1 MIRVSNK
8 YKEIMNRPV
17 RNRAY
22 IAIGIGIVNQN
33 AQEDGKADGT
43 FAYWSYGNVFDTNQ
57 SRVEYATMEENFFK
71 ADGAMHFMPENDEL
85 MQLSYNGITTDKLVE
100 KVADEE
106 PDKTEVAVRI
116 DFSQMYAIKGITLD
130 FGSAY
135 PTEFQ
140 IKTAEK
146 TLQFTNDSDR
156 FMTEEVLGD
165 TDYVLITPVAMVGG
179 KQRFHLKSVLMGVG
193 LQYSNAQVKD
203 FSRDEEVSSI
213 SEDISSESVRFSFY
227 DEEGKFDVDDDSSF
241 IDYLETMQP
250 VTISFGLE
258 KDDGTVEWHQVST
271 NYLKDWKSQK
281 GIVTLSATDRL
292 SQMNEKYSRGNRIY
306 ERTAYAEA
314 ESIFADAG
322 LEPDEYYID
331 DYLNDVV
338 LVNPIPETT
347 HRECLQLLAN
357 ACRCIIRQ
365 DENGRIMIKANFAMV
380 LDPEDLQVA
389 TNGVSDWSKPENIF
403 VGTSVIYADMTQ
415 EFLKA
420 DGNMYFLAE
429 DESVL
434 ETSYVSAQ
442 IADESGAF
450 ETTPAITIQMPAAYT
465 YYGVNVDFGGNPPQ
479 EMMIH
484 TYKGDVQQESV
495 KFADLTSESILL
507 YDFLSF
513 DKMVFAFTKGYP
525 NNRIVVNK
533 ISFGSFSDYVLS
545 RQNML
550 ENPVGYK
557 ERRVKEL
564 RVKVFSFTEDEDGK
578 PKEVEDDV
586 YITREINS
594 VGTTKQLENQL
605 IATPEQAALLAEW
618 MGNYYANNITYN
630 VNYRGDPS
638 LNAADIIHMES
649 NKKSNLQVEITSH
662 KLSYNGSFSGSLE
675 LRRALKMMGG

>member
-22 IAIGIGIVNQN
+22 ISVGIGVVNQN
-33 AQEDGKADGT
+33 AQEDGKASGAL
-43 FAYWSYGNVFDTNQ
+43 AYWSYGNVFDTNQ
-57 SRVEYATMEENFFK
+57 SRVEYATMEENFLK
-71 ADGAMHFMPENDEL
+71 ADGSLVFVPEDDEL
-85 MQLSYNGITTDKLVE
+85 MQLSYNGITTDDVVKAV
-100 KVADEE
+100 DEE
-106 PDKTEVAVRI
+106 SDEIPVAVQI
-116 DFSQMYAIKGITLD
+116 DFSKVYAIKGLTLD

-140 IKTAEK
+140 IETAEK
-146 TLQFTNDSDR
+146 TLQFTNDSER

-165 TDYVLITPVAMVGG
+165 TDYIRITPITMVGG
-179 KQRFHLKSVLMGVG
+179 QQRFRLKSVLMGVG
-193 LQYSNAQVKD
+193 LQYSNAQIKD

-213 SEDISSESVRFSFY
+213 SEEISSESLRFSFY

-250 VTISFGLE
+250 VTVSFGLE
-258 KDDGTVEWHQVST
+258 TDDGTVEWHQVAT

-292 SQMNEKYSRGNRIY
+292 SQMKDKYSAGNRIY
-306 ERTAYAEA
+306 ERTAYEEA

-322 LEPDEYYID
+322 LEPDEYFID
-331 DYLNDVV
+331 DYLSDVV
-338 LVNPIPETT
+338 LTNPMPEAI
-347 HRECLQLLAN
+347 HRECLQMLAN

-365 DENGRIMIKANFAMV
+365 DENGRILIKANFANV
-380 LDPEDLQVA
+380 LDPEDLTVA
-389 TNGVSDWSKPENIF
+389 TNGTSAWSMPDNIF
-403 VGTSVIYADMTQ
+403 VGTSVTYADMTQ

-420 DGNMYFLAE
+420 DGNMYFLPE
-429 DESVL
+429 EESYL
-434 ETSYVSAQ
+434 DTSYVSEQ
-442 IADESGAF
+442 IADENGVF

-465 YYGVNVDFGGNPPQ
+465 YYGVNVEFGGNPPQ
-479 EMMIH
+479 ELVIH
-484 TYKGDVQQESV
+484 TYKGDVLQESV
-495 KFADLTSESILL
+495 EFSGISATSTLL

-513 DKMVFAFTKGYP
+513 DKMVFTFTKGYP
-525 NNRIVVNK
+525 NCRVLVNK
-533 ISFGSFSDYVLS
+533 VSFGSFSDYVLS

-557 ERRVKEL
+557 ERRVKTVK
-564 RVKVFSFTEDEDGK
+564 VKVFSFTEDEDGK
-578 PKEVEDDV
+578 VKEVEDEV
-586 YITREINS
+586 FVTREINS
-594 VGTTKQLENQL
+594 VGDTKVLQNQL
-605 IATPEQAALLAEW
+605 ISTTEQAELLAEW
-618 MGNYYANNITYN
+618 MGNYYANNITYD
-630 VNYRGDPS
+630 VNYRGDPR

-649 NKKSNLQVEITSH
+649 ERKSNLQVEIASH

>member
-33 AQEDGKADGT
+33 AQEDAKASGVS
-43 FAYWSYGNVFDTNQ
+43 AYWSYGNVFDTNQ
-57 SRVEYATMEENFFK
+57 SRVEYATMEESFFK
-71 ADGAMHFMPENDEL
+71 ADGTLMFMPENDEL
-85 MQLSYNGITTDKLVE
+85 MQLAYNGFTSEEVIVDAENDNRAVE
-100 KVADEE
+100 
-106 PDKTEVAVRI
+106 VRI
-116 DFSQMYAIKGITLD
+116 DFSQMYAIKGLTLE
-130 FGSAY
+130 FGSVY
-135 PTEFQ
+135 PSEFE
-140 IKTAEK
+140 IMTREK
-146 TLQFTNDSDR
+146 QLTFSNDNSR

-165 TDYVLITPVAMVGG
+165 TDYIVIRPLSMVGG
-179 KQRFHLKSVLMGVG
+179 KQRFRLKSVLMGVG

-250 VTISFGLE
+250 VTVSFGMEL
-258 KDDGTVEWHQVST
+258 DDGTVEWHQVST

-338 LVNPIPETT
+338 LINPMPEAT
-347 HRECLQLLAN
+347 HRECLQILAN

-365 DENGRIMIKANFAMV
+365 DENGRIMIKANFATV

-403 VGTSVIYADMTQ
+403 VGTSVAYADMTQ

-420 DGNMYFLAE
+420 DGEMYFLPE
-429 DESVL
+429 GESCL
-434 ETSYVSAQ
+434 DTSYVSAQ
-442 IADESGAF
+442 VADAEGMF
-450 ETTPAITIQMPAAYT
+450 EARPEITIQMPAAYT

-495 KFADLTSESILL
+495 KFVDLTSESILL

-513 DKMVFAFTKGYP
+513 DKMVFAFSKGHP

-533 ISFGSFSDYVLS
+533 ISFGSFSDYILS

-557 ERRVKEL
+557 VRRVKEL

-578 PKEVEDDV
+578 PKEVENDV

-605 IATPEQAALLAEW
+605 IATPEQAVLLAEW
-618 MGNYYANNITYN
+618 MGNYYANNITYD
-630 VNYRGDPS
+630 VSYRGDPR

-649 NKKSNLQVEITSH
+649 DKKSNLQVEITSH